1 METSGTH
8 MNNDDLLARIAWLYY
23 VEDLTQQ
30 EIGDRLYL
38 PRVKVARL
46 LKKAREDGVVEFRI
60 VKPTAHFELERQ
72 LRTRFHL
79 KDALVIP
86 APLNRELLRESLG
99 KAAARHLQG
108 LFHSDMVVGLGM
120 GRTLAE
126 IPQYMEPHQGGNC
139 VFAEMVG
146 GAGRTDLGFDT
157 YNVSWRFAQRCGGIA
172 EHVFSPVVVESS
184 AARSMLLRDSNIVAS
199 LDRAAKCDLALVGIG
214 ATKDDMVLHQLGY
227 CDQEVADDLRSRGAV
242 GDVIGH
248 FFDRDGQSVHCG
260 IEDRLIALSL
270 DQLHS
275 IPTVIAV
282 AGGSDSKAEAIL
294 GALRGQHIDVLIT
307 DMHTAQNVIEKQ
319 GLGDAS

>member
-1 METSGTH
+1 METSGIH

-23 VEDLTQQ
+23 MEDLTQQ
-30 EIGDRLYL
+30 EIGDRLHL
-38 PRVKVARL
+38 QRVKVARL

-60 VKPTAHFELERQ
+60 VKPTTHLELERQ
-72 LRTRFHL
+72 LRTTFHL
-79 KDALVIP
+79 RDALVIP
-86 APLNRELLRESLG
+86 APLSSELLRESLG
-99 KAAARHLQG
+99 EAAAKYLQG

-126 IPQYMEPHQGGNC
+126 IPQHIEPRENGNC

-172 EHVFSPVVVESS
+172 EHVFSPVVVESPE
-184 AARSMLLRDSNIVAS
+184 ARSMLLRDSNIMAV
-199 LDRAAKCDLALVGIG
+199 LDRAAQCDLALVGIG
-214 ATKDDMVLHQLGY
+214 ATRDDMVLHQLGY
-227 CDQEVADDLRSRGAV
+227 CGHEVVDDLRSRGAV
-242 GDVIGH
+242 GDIIGH
-248 FFDRDGQSVHCG
+248 FFDRDGNSVQCG

-275 IPTVIAV
+275 IPTVVAV
-282 AGGSDSKAEAIL
+282 AGGGDAKAEAIL

-307 DMHTAQNVIEKQ
+307 DMHTAQKVVEKQ
-319 GLGDAS
+319 NSGGVS